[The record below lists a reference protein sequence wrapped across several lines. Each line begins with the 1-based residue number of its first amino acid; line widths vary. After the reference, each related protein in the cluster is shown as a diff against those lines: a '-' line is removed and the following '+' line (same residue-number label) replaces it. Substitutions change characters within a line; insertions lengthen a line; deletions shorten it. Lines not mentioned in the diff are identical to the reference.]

1 MDDRGFRIPMASCP
15 RCAADLPE
23 GFGSVCPN
31 CGRVLR
37 IPGIAKLGL
46 TLFVLGFVVAIVWVV
61 SADALFAGLW
71 GIVNG
76 IIVAPL
82 GLRPAPFALTGLLK
96 TLYDFVFGTADGLP
110 WGGILLIAAGIVVSV
125 IGGVALHRAERG
137 DASSA

>member
-1 MDDRGFRIPMASCP
+1 MASCP
-15 RCAADLPE
+15 RCAAELPE

-46 TLFVLGFVVAIVWVV
+46 TLFALGFVVAIIWVV
-61 SADALFAGLW
+61 SADAVFAGLW
-71 GIVNG
+71 GILDG

-96 TLYDFVFGTADGLP
+96 TLYDFVFGTPDTLP
-110 WGGILLIAAGIVVSV
+110 WGGILLLLAGIVVTA
-125 IGGVALHRAERG
+125 IGGAVLRRAERG
-137 DASSA
+137 GPASA